1 MARKW
6 LGCFKAITMKQE
18 RARLA
23 VVIKSLMAAKTRNNL
38 LVRRDNTEMEETITL
53 KMIVTRQQA

>member
-1 MARKW
+1 MAWKW

-18 RARLA
+18 RVRLA

-38 LVRRDNTEMEETITL
+38 LVRRDNTEMEEMITL
-53 KMIVTRQQA
+53 KMIVTRQQT